1 MNTRDAGSREAW
13 ERWLARF
20 GKTESEIWLVFPK
33 RHTGPSAMSYE
44 EAVCT
49 ALCFGWID
57 SLVRRVDDD
66 RYARKFTPRKP
77 ESRWSAANRHRAEA
91 MIRAGRMRPEG
102 MALVESAKATGRW
115 EQALARKG
123 TEAAPCPDELAAALA
138 ENPAA
143 RATFD
148 SLPPS
153 ARRNCVR
160 WVGDAKRTATRE
172 RRAREAVARL
182 ARGERLGLK

>member
-1 MNTRDAGSREAW
+1 MT
-13 ERWLARF
+13 
-20 GKTESEIWLVFPK
+20 
-33 RHTGPSAMSYE
+33 YE

-49 ALCFGWID
+49 ALCYGWID

-77 ESRWSAANRHRAEA
+77 DSRWSASNRRRAEA
-91 MIRAGRMRPEG
+91 LIRAGRMRPEG
-102 MALVESAKATGRW
+102 MALVESARAAGRW
-115 EQALARKG
+115 EQALVTRD
-123 TEAAPCPDELAAALA
+123 EESPCPRELAAALSN
-138 ENPAA
+138 NPVA
-143 RATFD
+143 RTTFE

-153 ARRNCVR
+153 ARRNYAR

-172 RRAREAVARL
+172 RWAREAVARL